1 MYGSSLQSHDALF
14 KKLGRGGVKQ
24 RPRGFESAL
33 DCNKCYYTV
42 EDLGMYDMLKV
53 EGCCDMLKVEGGDV
67 GKVQPNS

>member
-1 MYGSSLQSHDALF
+1 MY
-14 KKLGRGGVKQ
+14 
-24 RPRGFESAL
+24 
-33 DCNKCYYTV
+33 TI